1 MGQPEWAALKSTRR
15 KRKHLKDSDSESGS
29 ESEEEEEKELLQRTG
44 NLLAGT
50 VERLPGGSID
60 VRRMKDANSAKRAQ
74 AVVRAVEFHP
84 SSSVILT
91 AGYHKTL
98 DLFQVPC
105 TGGWGILW
113 YTVMY
118 CDVLG
123 CMGYTVVYCDVLVFQ
138 VPYTVV
144 YCDVL

>member
-1 MGQPEWAALKSTRR
+1 MHNCSHATCLLDCRFEKLMGQPEWAALKPTRR
-15 KRKHLKDSDSESGS
+15 KRKHLTDSDSENGS

-91 AGYHKTL
+91 AGHHKTL
-98 DLFQVPC
+98 DLFQVPY
-105 TGGWGILW
+105 TVMYWGILW

-118 CDVLG
+118 WGIL
-123 CMGYTVVYCDVLVFQ
+123 
-138 VPYTVV
+138 
-144 YCDVL
+144 

>member
-105 TGGWGILW
+105 TGVYGVYCGILWYTVMYWGILW

-118 CDVLG
+118 WGVWGILW
-123 CMGYTVVYCDVLVFQ
+123 YTVVYCGIL
-138 VPYTVV
+138 
-144 YCDVL
+144 